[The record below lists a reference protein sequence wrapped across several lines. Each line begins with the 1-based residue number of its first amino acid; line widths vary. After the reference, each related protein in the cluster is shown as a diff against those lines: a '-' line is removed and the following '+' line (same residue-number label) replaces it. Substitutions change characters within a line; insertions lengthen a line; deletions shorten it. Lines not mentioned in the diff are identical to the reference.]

1 MGEEEIYSD
10 IEEFEEICIGA
21 FPQGD
26 GTLTPHCL
34 NVSYT

>member
-1 MGEEEIYSD
+1 MGGEERNSH

-34 NVSYT
+34 NVSYM